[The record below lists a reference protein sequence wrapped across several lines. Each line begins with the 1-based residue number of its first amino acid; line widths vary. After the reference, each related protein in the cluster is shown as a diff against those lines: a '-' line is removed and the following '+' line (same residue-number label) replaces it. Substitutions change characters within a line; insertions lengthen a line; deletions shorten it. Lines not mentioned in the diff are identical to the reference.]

1 MARSIQAIQDSF
13 AHLPGKDRTKAIRK
27 QAAELWEKHHKLVPF
42 MRDGYEVEKKSF
54 ITTNGRQDECIN
66 YISMVEGALEQ
77 QKNQVVEPTVE
88 PTVEATKDL
97 HFDNIPGFKFTQVVI
112 KIDGSLYWQGTHES
126 GLQTQKHK
134 ELDHAKK
141 AAEYYLK
148 NKLKNWN
155 PVVEPTVEPNIEP
168 VVEPTVEPVVETLAQ
183 PTVETE
189 YSDSEAERMAI
200 AKKLYFA
207 TADKDDLTGL
217 REYQL
222 NLCKTQKYFLPE
234 FAILVA
240 RTRVIIEDYA
250 NAKSPEGKA
259 HPGSIQKIRVE
270 IMRYLAGIIKP
281 ENDKFPPVNDRT
293 LEDTFNDFDTAVR
306 GAFSDIGAA
315 KYKLNKARSE
325 AAEEDVRA
333 IKVLPYI
340 SWAIDTV
347 NNLPQSAAKWKE
359 VAIAVMLL
367 TGRRQSEVMSS
378 GIFTYV
384 DDAHVIFEGQ
394 LKRHVAEVVA
404 PEKIP
409 VLGKAAQGV
418 VNAIA
423 WLEKF
428 NKRTLPESRTVEAI
442 QKAAKVS
449 HDRCSR
455 YIAETMATLC
465 GLCQI
470 TNGKEWVVTEGSK
483 QVNKFKGHLNR
494 QIYAQVCS
502 GLFNDVNESKK
513 RAYISRILLEN
524 RDAALSYDR
533 DIEIQDINALGKL
546 CGSFRDE

>member
-1 MARSIQAIQDSF
+1 MTRSIQAIQDSF
-13 AHLPGKDRTKAIRK
+13 SHLTSKDRTKAIRK
-27 QAAELWEKHHKLVPF
+27 QAADLWEKHHNLVPF
-42 MRDGYEVEKKSF
+42 IRDGYEVEKKSF
-54 ITTNGRQDECIN
+54 IMTNGRHEECIN
-66 YISMVEGALEQ
+66 YISAVEAALEQ
-77 QKNQVVEPTVE
+77 QKKQVVEP
-88 PTVEATKDL
+88 
-97 HFDNIPGFKFTQVVI
+97 I
-112 KIDGSLYWQGTHES
+112 
-126 GLQTQKHK
+126 
-134 ELDHAKK
+134 
-141 AAEYYLK
+141 
-148 NKLKNWN
+148 
-155 PVVEPTVEPNIEP
+155 
-168 VVEPTVEPVVETLAQ
+168 VETI
-183 PTVETE
+183 VKTE

-200 AKKLYFA
+200 AKKFYFA

-240 RTRVIIEDYA
+240 RARVIMEDYA
-250 NAKSPEGKA
+250 NGKSPEGKA

-270 IMRYLAGIIKP
+270 VMRCLADIIKS
-281 ENDKFPPVNDRT
+281 EHDKFPPVNDRT

-347 NNLPQSAAKWKE
+347 SNLPQSTAKWKE
-359 VAIAVMLL
+359 VAIAVMIL

-384 DDAHVIFEGQ
+384 DDSHVIFEGQ
-394 LKRHVAEVVA
+394 LKRHIAEVVA

-409 VLGKAAQGV
+409 VLGKAAQAI
-418 VNAIA
+418 VNAIN
-423 WLEKF
+423 WLEQF
-428 NKRTLPESRTVEAI
+428 SKRTLPESRTVEAI
-442 QKAAKVS
+442 QKAAKLS

-455 YIAETMATLC
+455 YVAETMAMLC
-465 GLCQI
+465 GLCEI
-470 TNGKEWVVTEGSK
+470 INGKEWVVIEGSK

-502 GLFNDVNESKK
+502 ALFNDANESKK

-533 DIEIQDINALGKL
+533 DIEIQDIDALRKL

>member
-13 AHLPGKDRTKAIRK
+13 AHLASKDKAKAIRK
-27 QAAELWEKHHKLVPF
+27 QAADLWEKYHNLVPLI
-42 MRDGYEVEKKSF
+42 RDGYEVEKKSF

-66 YISMVEGALEQ
+66 YISAVETALEER
-77 QKNQVVEPTVE
+77 KKRRVKPVVETTVEPTVETTVEPSVEPSVELGVELGVETGVEPTVE
-88 PTVEATKDL
+88 P
-97 HFDNIPGFKFTQVVI
+97 G
-112 KIDGSLYWQGTHES
+112 
-126 GLQTQKHK
+126 
-134 ELDHAKK
+134 
-141 AAEYYLK
+141 
-148 NKLKNWN
+148 
-155 PVVEPTVEPNIEP
+155 VEPTVEPG
-168 VVEPTVEPVVETLAQ
+168 VQPVVETPAQ

-270 IMRYLAGIIKP
+270 VMRYLAQIIKP

-293 LEDTFNDFDTAVR
+293 LEDTFNDFETAVR
-306 GAFSDIGAA
+306 GAFSDIGAI
-315 KYKLNKARSE
+315 KYKLNKARAE

-333 IKVLPYI
+333 IKVFPYL

-359 VAIAVMLL
+359 IAIAVMVL

-394 LKRHVAEVVA
+394 LKRHIAEVVP

-418 VNAIA
+418 VNAVA
-423 WLEKF
+423 WLDKF

-465 GLCQI
+465 NLCQI
-470 TNGKEWVVTEGSK
+470 TNGKEWVVTEATK

-502 GLFNDVNESKK
+502 ALFNDANESKK

-533 DIEIQDINALGKL
+533 DIEIQDIDALAKL
-546 CGSFRDE
+546 CGSFKDE

>member
-1 MARSIQAIQDSF
+1 MARSIQEIQNSF
-13 AHLPGKDRTKAIRK
+13 AHMNSKERTKTIRK
-27 QAAELWEKHHKLVPF
+27 EVADLWEKYRNLVPF
-42 MRDGYEVEKKSF
+42 VRDGYEVERKSF
-54 ITTNGRQDECIN
+54 ITSNGRQEECIN
-66 YISMVEGALEQ
+66 YISQVETALEQ
-77 QKNQVVEPTVE
+77 PKTEVVKDVEVTTNGEDVVEIVNPIVEKSTVQTLE
-88 PTVEATKDL
+88 TVPQA
-97 HFDNIPGFKFTQVVI
+97 
-112 KIDGSLYWQGTHES
+112 KI
-126 GLQTQKHK
+126 
-134 ELDHAKK
+134 
-141 AAEYYLK
+141 
-148 NKLKNWN
+148 
-155 PVVEPTVEPNIEP
+155 
-168 VVEPTVEPVVETLAQ
+168 
-183 PTVETE
+183 ETE
-189 YSDSEAERMAI
+189 YSDSEAEKLDI
-200 AKKLYFA
+200 AEKLYFA
-207 TADKDDLTGL
+207 TAAQDDLTGL

-222 NLCKTQKYFLPE
+222 NLCRTQKYFLPE
-234 FAILVA
+234 FAILVS

-270 IMRYLAGIIKP
+270 VMRCLAEIIKP
-281 ENDKFPPVNDRT
+281 ENDKFLPVNDRT
-293 LEDTFNDFDTAVR
+293 LEDTFKDFDTSVR

-340 SWAIDTV
+340 SWAIHTV
-347 NNLPQSAAKWKE
+347 DNLPQSAAKWKE

-378 GIFTYV
+378 GLFTYV
-384 DDAHVIFEGQ
+384 DDSHVIFEGQ
-394 LKRHVAEVVA
+394 LKRHIAELVP
-404 PEKIP
+404 PENIP

-428 NKRTLPESRTVEAI
+428 NKRTLPESRNVDAI

-455 YIAETMATLC
+455 YIAEAMATLC
-465 GLCQI
+465 SLCQI
-470 TNGKEWVVTEGSK
+470 TNGKEWVVAEANK
-483 QVNKFKGHLNR
+483 QSNKFKGHLNR

-502 GLFNDVNESKK
+502 ALFNDANESKK
-513 RAYISRILLEN
+513 RVYISRILLEN

-533 DIEIQDINALGKL
+533 DIEIQDTDDLKAL